1 MAPELIQVLLV
12 EDNPGDVRLVREI
25 LKEGGGDE
33 FELIHV
39 STVREAVEQLRADTQ
54 GIDAVLLDLSL
65 PDESGL
71 NTLRRIVE
79 ATSTAVV
86 VVMTGGGDEELGLSA
101 LREGAQ
107 DYLVKG
113 TVTGQ
118 MLRRALR
125 FAIGRQSKLQSLSHK
140 DDLTGLNNRRG
151 FLILAEQQIK
161 IAKRQRTPF
170 LLLFLDLDELKVVND
185 TFGHAEGNRAIV
197 EAADLLRGCFRQSD
211 VLARFGGDEFAAFA
225 LSSEGTDDVTVR
237 ARITAAL
244 ARVNARPD
252 RAYPLGFSMGVLM
265 CPPGEDGNIEALL
278 ERADALMYREKRQ
291 KRRHQAAVS

>member
-1 MAPELIQVLLV
+1 VSTEQIQVLLV
-12 EDNPGDVRLVREI
+12 EDNPGDVRLVRE
-25 LKEGGGDE
+25 LLNEDGGGQD
-33 FELIHV
+33 FELLHV
-39 STVREAVEQLRADTQ
+39 STVREAVEHLRDVP

-71 NTLRRIVE
+71 NTLRRVVD

-86 VVMTGGGDEELGLSA
+86 VVMTGGGDEDLGLSA

-113 TVTGQ
+113 SVTGKS
-118 MLRRALR
+118 LRRALR

-151 FLILAEQQIK
+151 FLILAEQQVK
-161 IAKRQRTPF
+161 LAKRQRTPF
-170 LLLFLDLDELKVVND
+170 LLLFLDLDELKVIND

-225 LSSEGTDDVTVR
+225 LSAEGADDVTVR

-244 ARVNARPD
+244 DLVNARPD
-252 RAYPLGFSMGVLM
+252 RAYPLGFSMGILA
-265 CPPGEDGNIEALL
+265 CAPGQDGSIEALL

-291 KRRHQAAVS
+291 KRRHLTAP

>member
-1 MAPELIQVLLV
+1 MSTEQIQVLLV
-12 EDNPGDVRLVREI
+12 EDNPGDVRLVRE
-25 LKEGGGDE
+25 LLNEDGGGQD
-33 FELIHV
+33 FELLHV
-39 STVREAVEQLRADTQ
+39 STVREAVEHLRDVP

-71 NTLRRIVE
+71 NTLRRVVD

-86 VVMTGGGDEELGLSA
+86 VVMTGGGDEDLGLSA

-113 TVTGQ
+113 SVTGKS
-118 MLRRALR
+118 LRRALR

-151 FLILAEQQIK
+151 FLILAEQQVK
-161 IAKRQRTPF
+161 LAKRQRTPS
-170 LLLFLDLDELKVVND
+170 LLLFLDLDELKVIND

-225 LSSEGTDDVTVR
+225 LSAEGADDVTVR

-244 ARVNARPD
+244 DLVNARPD
-252 RAYPLGFSMGVLM
+252 RAYPLGFSMGILA
-265 CPPGEDGNIEALL
+265 CAPGQDGSIEALL

-291 KRRHQAAVS
+291 KRRHLTAP

>member
-25 LKEGGGDE
+25 LKEGGGGE

-71 NTLRRIVE
+71 NTLRRIVD

-225 LSSEGTDDVTVR
+225 LSSEGTDDATVR

-252 RAYPLGFSMGVLM
+252 RAYPLGFSMGVLA
-265 CPPGEDGNIEALL
+265 CPPGEDGSVEALL